1 MSVGVN
7 TGTKPVVT
15 MTGLNISLHDY
26 ISIDPSA
33 APSTGNQTIVFKT
46 GGTGGTTVATL
57 ILAFVGGNLAS
68 VTKS

>member
-1 MSVGVN
+1 MSFNVN

-26 ISIDPSA
+26 VSISPPTP
-33 APSTGNQTIVFKT
+33 PSTGSQTLVFKT
-46 GGTGGTTVATL
+46 GGSGGTTVATL
-57 ILAFVGGNLAS
+57 TLVFAGGDLAS